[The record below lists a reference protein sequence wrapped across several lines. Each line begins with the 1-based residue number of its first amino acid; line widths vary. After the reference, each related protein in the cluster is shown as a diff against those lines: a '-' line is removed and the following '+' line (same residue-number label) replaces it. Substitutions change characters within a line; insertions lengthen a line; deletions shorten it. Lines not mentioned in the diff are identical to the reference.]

1 MSTQKR
7 VGLPIFA
14 LVCIVVLI
22 HVIRGEFFSPYTMFY
37 LSVLSVFFI
46 SVIVDSEII
55 KKLQVLFMVITG
67 CIMSVED
74 NTGQYMGLIILA
86 IAYAAY
92 YTYGYLRK
100 LFVFQTALW
109 CVLGFFWFA
118 YTSAIVFQLDITRA
132 FSRLSICIAMVFVV
146 RGLAY
151 DFIEKA
157 RKLDER
163 DKIEL
168 ARAAMV
174 LVKKEEGASHGN
186 ASER

>member
-14 LVCIVVLI
+14 LVCIVVFI
-22 HVIRGEFFSPYTMFY
+22 HAIRGEFLSPYTLFY
-37 LSVLSVFFI
+37 IGVTAVFTI
-46 SVIVDSEII
+46 SILVDSEII

-67 CIMSVED
+67 CIMSIED

-92 YTYGYLRK
+92 YTYGYLKRF
-100 LFVFQTALW
+100 FVLQTIIW
-109 CVLGFFWFA
+109 CTLGFLWFA
-118 YTSAIVFQLDITRA
+118 YTSTVIFQFDITRA
-132 FSRLSICIAMVFVV
+132 FSRLAICVVMVLVV
-146 RGLAY
+146 RALAY
-151 DFIEKA
+151 DLIEKA
-157 RKLDER
+157 RKLDE
-163 DKIEL
+163 KEKLEL

-174 LVKKEEGASHGN
+174 LVEKQEGASHGN